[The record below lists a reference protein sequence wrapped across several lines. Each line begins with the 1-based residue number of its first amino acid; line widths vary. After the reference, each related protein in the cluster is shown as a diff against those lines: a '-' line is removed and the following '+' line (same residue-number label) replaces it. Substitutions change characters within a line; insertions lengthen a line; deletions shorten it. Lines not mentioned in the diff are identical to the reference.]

1 MFTWINNWLGTAP
14 PLTTAQAARLKNWQI
29 LPKGESKTAWTAARF
44 VVVDVETSGLNLS
57 KDHLIAIGA
66 VAVVNG
72 KIDLNDSFE
81 VVLQQHAVSSKANI
95 LIHGITGS
103 VQVNGK
109 QPIDALLD
117 FLEFLGKA
125 PLVAF
130 HVTFDQT
137 MLCRALRQYLGLQF
151 KHDWLDLAYVAPG
164 LHPEQRFHALDDW
177 QTFFRIQN
185 SARHN
190 ALADAVSTAQLLMVL
205 ISVAAQQDINN
216 YVGLQSVEKNQR
228 WVSWQG

>member
-1 MFTWINNWLGTAP
+1 MFWITKFLGRRASLSLEQSTRLQTW
-14 PLTTAQAARLKNWQI
+14 RD
-29 LPKGESKTAWTAARF
+29 LPAGNTKDRWETARF
-44 VVVDVETSGLNLS
+44 VVVDVETSGLNLA
-57 KDHLIAIGA
+57 KDRLIAIGA

-81 VVLQQHAVSSKANI
+81 VVLQQNAISSKENI
-95 LIHGITGS
+95 LIHGISGS
-103 VQVNGK
+103 VQANGK
-109 QPIDALLD
+109 PPADALLD

-137 MLCRALRQYLGLQF
+137 MLCRAMRDFLGF
-151 KHDWLDLAYVAPG
+151 KFKNDWLDLAYVAPG

-185 SARHN
+185 EARHN
-190 ALADAVSTAQLLMVL
+190 ALADAVSTAQLLMIL
-205 ISVAAQQDINN
+205 ISVAAQQNIGN
-216 YVGLQSVEKNQR
+216 YAGLQSVEKNQR